1 MADGPGW
8 AVPAMAS
15 SSLSPEAMTTTIR
28 PTSGWVPPRL
38 GELWHN
44 RQLLV
49 FFAWRDLKVRY
60 AQTALGAA
68 WTVLQ
73 PLALMLVFTLAF
85 RKIGRVETA
94 GVPYPVF
101 VLAGLTFWT
110 FFSRSLLQSSDSLVT
125 NIHIVTKSSC
135 PRLVLPISPIVSGL
149 FDFTLTFVFFLAFAV
164 AYGEAPGAELL
175 ALPAI
180 LALGTGFLAGLG
192 LLLSAVN
199 ARFRDVK
206 HVLPFSMQVWLFLS
220 PVAFPIDVLGE
231 TWQRLLALNPLVGMI
246 EAFRWSLVGTSPPG
260 ALELGLAVGVSLVT
274 LAAGLAYFARAERT
288 IADLA

>member
-1 MADGPGW
+1 
-8 AVPAMAS
+8 
-15 SSLSPEAMTTTIR
+15 
-28 PTSGWVPPRL
+28 VPPRL
-38 GELWHN
+38 GELWQH

-60 AQTALGAA
+60 AQTVLGAA

-73 PLALMLVFTLAF
+73 PIALMLVFTLAF

-135 PRLVLPISPIVSGL
+135 PRLLLPISPIVSGL
-149 FDFTLTFVFFLAFAV
+149 FDFALTFLFFLVFAL

-180 LALGTGFLAGLG
+180 LALGIAFLAGVG

-206 HVLPFSMQVWLFLS
+206 HVLPFAIQVWLFLS
-220 PVAFPIDVLGE
+220 PVAFPLDVLGE
-231 TWQRLLALNPLVGMI
+231 TWQRVLAVNPLVGII

-260 ALELGLAVGVSLVT
+260 ALELGLAVGVSLAT